1 MVLRFNSAAQLFFFH
16 MVYYKKCAHLSKQD
30 AIRSSQIKPRRSCL
44 AQLGSAD
51 LINKIKKFQGE
62 SKVLW
67 RRFPRMTPVNSLE
80 INQLR
85 WVTQSHAS
93 LPQTPKPFSRGQFAF
108 SLFSPCYFLIRRGMQ
123 LAISMSN
130 LLEDS
135 FSLWRLCS
143 ASEYYNSQLFAIEME
158 ERK

>member
-1 MVLRFNSAAQLFFFH
+1 M
-16 MVYYKKCAHLSKQD
+16 CPPKQTRRD
-30 AIRSSQIKPRRSCL
+30 QIKPRRSCL

-135 FSLWRLCS
+135 FSLWPPL
-143 ASEYYNSQLFAIEME
+143 AIVFSQWILQFAIICNWNG
-158 ERK
+158 RKKINALKVGAR